1 MSRYLQK
8 TIASALVMV
17 LLLSSC
23 AGPQTRMPT
32 VDPAY
37 TEAEVHKQRELVLD
51 SWLESYRRLQGISSR
66 LVINGTA
73 LCGEHVGPY
82 FGIDSWSLYD
92 FPNEWWSVARTHF
105 GLSEELKLL
114 MVTRMSPADRA
125 GMKEGDVLEAINN
138 QAIPKNKESKQKLI
152 ELLKQAYSKKQPVE
166 FSVKRNNEAMK
177 FTVKPTVSCDSYV
190 QLVQGDAKNAFA
202 DGAKIVILKG
212 MMEFFKSD
220 EEIALVISHEMA
232 HNAMGH
238 LQAKK
243 SNANLGMFIGLLF
256 DVLVMS
262 RGGGNTRFADLG
274 AQIGAGTNSVAFE
287 QEADYVGLYFM
298 AQAGYSI
305 DEAPNFWRRMA
316 TADPSSI
323 TMKSSHPTTSERFV
337 ALEKTITEINEKVK
351 AGKRLKPEMKSAK

>member
-1 MSRYLQK
+1 
-8 TIASALVMV
+8 
-17 LLLSSC
+17 
-23 AGPQTRMPT
+23 MPV

-37 TEAEVHKQRELVLD
+37 TESEMHKQRELVLD

-73 LCGEHVGPY
+73 LCGEHVAPY

-92 FPNEWWSVARTHF
+92 FPNEWWGVARTHF
-105 GLSEELKLL
+105 RLSEELKLL
-114 MVTRMSPADRA
+114 MVARLSPADRA
-125 GMKEGDVLEAINN
+125 GMKEGDVLEAVNN
-138 QAIPKNKESKQKLI
+138 QTIPKTKEAKQKLI
-152 ELLKQAYSKKQPVE
+152 EDLKQAYAKKQPVE
-166 FSVKRNNEAMK
+166 FSIRRDKETMK
-177 FTVKPTVSCDSYV
+177 FTVKPTVACDSYV

-243 SNANLGMFIGLLF
+243 GNAGLGMFIGLLF
-256 DVLVMS
+256 DVLVIAK
-262 RGGGNTRFADLG
+262 GGGNTRFADLG
-274 AQIGAGTNSVAFE
+274 AQIGAGANSVSFE

-305 DEAPNFWRRMA
+305 EDAPNFWRRMA

-323 TMKSSHPTTSERFV
+323 TLKSSHPTTSERFV
-337 ALEKTITEINEKVK
+337 ALESTITEINGKVK